1 MQHAPYS
8 SNHSLHVVKQS
19 SPAILRE
26 TSKGT
31 SYYMVRLVFRPIYNC
46 MTNDL
51 HVSIT
56 IDFQLGF
63 PRIRPSF
70 AQFDIIRVLMYMRVL
85 RRIPIDLQASYEFT
99 MSSHV
104 LGPVRSGQRTCTHV
118 RLIGQCFNTG
128 RNIMCYRQTRVMI
141 ALIHCALA
149 VCLLVSEPCY
159 QTVLCKVENIGN
171 SG

>member
-1 MQHAPYS
+1 MQHAPDS

-51 HVSIT
+51 HVGIA

-63 PRIRPSF
+63 PPNSPFIC
-70 AQFDIIRVLMYMRVL
+70 I
-85 RRIPIDLQASYEFT
+85 
-99 MSSHV
+99 
-104 LGPVRSGQRTCTHV
+104 VRH
-118 RLIGQCFNTG
+118 
-128 RNIMCYRQTRVMI
+128 
-141 ALIHCALA
+141 
-149 VCLLVSEPCY
+149 
-159 QTVLCKVENIGN
+159 N
-171 SG
+171 SGTNVHASAQTHSDIFAGEL